1 MPGLES
7 ASSLWFARAT
17 VTPCP
22 PEIRITTPSVT
33 HSRRTVGQFTDDPYY
48 LGFGRDILAVDLA
61 AERTIAAERSGN
73 KIAVEIKSFSNPS
86 ILHDFHAALGQYLNY
101 QLALDATEP
110 TRILYLAIPVSAYQR
125 FMERDLARAS
135 IQRHNVRVLVYNA
148 DQEVIEQWT

>member
-1 MPGLES
+1 MPARDSYHNAVRHALEKDG
-7 ASSLWFARAT
+7 WT
-17 VTPCP
+17 
-22 PEIRITTPSVT
+22 I
-33 HSRRTVGQFTDDPYY
+33 TDDPYY

-125 FMERDLARAS
+125 FLERDLARAS
-135 IQRHNVRVLVYNA
+135 MQRHNVRVLVYNA